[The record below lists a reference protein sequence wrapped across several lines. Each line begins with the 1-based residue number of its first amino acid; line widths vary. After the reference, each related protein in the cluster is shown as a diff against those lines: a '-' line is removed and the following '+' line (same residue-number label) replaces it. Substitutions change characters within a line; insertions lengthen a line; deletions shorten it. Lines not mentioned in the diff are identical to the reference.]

1 MMISFSCRSFL
12 KLIILFTLMILI
24 ILPQYSFAQT
34 SESSGSKATKKKTG
48 TSSISTLG
56 TGIKNYGYRRSLSE
70 SNKEEIINALSA
82 EELSQ
87 LFAKLD
93 NEDRQDLFNHL
104 STYQKKDLFVTLTDN
119 EKQKIFR
126 TLEDK
131 DKIDLFGMIEDK
143 DRMIILSNLSYMEKS
158 RLLNSLSI
166 EEKKKWREK
175 YPELSSFIEITD
187 EELAQTPEGLEK
199 KEKGKEVSRLEEI
212 FSGQFPTSID
222 KEMRQFG
229 YDFFIQKPS
238 SSVQSVTP
246 LSAPDKT
253 PSFTPEKNIP
263 VGSEYYIGPGDSFTI
278 NLWGNVEELHY
289 AIVARD
295 GTITLPRLGTLSV
308 SGLTFSELKDFLFNR
323 FKEYYPDFKMNV
335 TMDALKSIDIFMVG
349 ELNNPGTYSLSSLS
363 TVVSALCAAG
373 GPNKNGSLRNINI
386 LNNGQLIKTIDL
398 YDFFINGAKGD
409 DITLKQGYTV
419 FVPVIGP
426 TVAVAGHVKRPAIY
440 EIKEGQTL
448 DQVIEFAGGL
458 LPTSHLQNIIVE
470 RIVGQQGRVVVSF
483 DIDPSNNKT
492 AQNLKTTLKDGD
504 LVKIYPVHKNIEK
517 VVYLEGNVKYPNEY
531 ELKEGMK
538 IKDIIP
544 SYDYLLP
551 ESYRPQAEILR
562 LVPPNLHPEIRTFD
576 LGKMLDGDES
586 QNLTLQDRD
595 RIIIYNE
602 WEKQNIPEV
611 SISGAVRNPGIF
623 RLYKDMTVKDLI
635 FAAGNTTKDAYL
647 EKGELTR
654 VVSGESGA
662 DIVKMDFSPKR
673 AAEGTPEDNIV
684 LQEDDKV
691 FIREIPKYKTSLEK
705 KIYLEG
711 EFKFPGEYSFKEG
724 ETISSVIERAGG
736 LTEEA
741 YAYGAVFTRES
752 VKEVQSERK
761 REYIEKL
768 EQDIFTISAYSADTS
783 LDASQA
789 SVALQTL
796 NAKKEM
802 LEKLK
807 DAEPTGRMII
817 NLSEAVLIPSGDND
831 LELRPGDRIV
841 VGKRPDSVFIIGEV
855 YNPNAIIY
863 KTGSDVGDYLN
874 LVGGI
879 TENADKKQLYIVRA
893 DGTVISKKQE
903 KFGFFNWDSSAH
915 RWGFGSFKS
924 IELEPGDTI
933 IVPKKVI
940 QFSWLKWFKDTTSVL
955 YQLAVSAGVLNDI
968 IKN

>member
-1 MMISFSCRSFL
+1 MISFSYRNWL
-12 KLIILFTLMILI
+12 KLIILFTFTFFIFFL
-24 ILPQYSFAQT
+24 QYSFAQT
-34 SESSGSKATKKKTG
+34 SGSTSEKVTKKKTG
-48 TSSISTLG
+48 ASSISTLG
-56 TGIKNYGYRRSLSE
+56 TGIQDSGYKRSLSE
-70 SNKEEIINALSA
+70 TDKEEIINSLGT

-87 LFAKLD
+87 LFSTLD
-93 NEDRQDLFNHL
+93 NEDRQDLFSHL
-104 STYQKKDLFVTLTDN
+104 SGFQKKDLFITLADKD
-119 EKQKIFR
+119 KQKIFQ
-126 TLEDK
+126 TLGDK
-131 DKIDLFGMIEDK
+131 DKIDLFTTIEDK
-143 DRMIILSNLSYMEKS
+143 DRLVILSNLGYMEKS
-158 RLLNSLSI
+158 RLLNSLSMD
-166 EEKKKWREK
+166 EKKIWLEK
-175 YPELSSFIEITD
+175 YPELSSLIEIS
-187 EELAQTPEGLEK
+187 EEEFAQAPGVLEK
-199 KEKGKEVSRLEEI
+199 KEEEKEISRLEEM

-222 KEMRQFG
+222 KKIRQFG

-238 SSVQSVTP
+238 LPQSLTQSLTP
-246 LSAPDKT
+246 SFTT
-253 PSFTPEKNIP
+253 PSFTPEKNVP

-278 NLWGNVEELHY
+278 NLWGNVEDFHY
-289 AIVARD
+289 ATVSRD

-308 SGLTFSELKDFLFNR
+308 SGLTFSELKDFLYNR

-335 TMDALKSIDIFMVG
+335 TMDALKSVDIFMVG
-349 ELNNPGTYSLSSLS
+349 ELNSPGTYSLSSLS
-363 TVVSALCAAG
+363 TVVSALYASG
-373 GPNKNGSLRNINI
+373 GPNKNGTLRSISI
-386 LNNGQLIKTIDL
+386 LNNGELIKTIDL
-398 YDFFINGAKGD
+398 YDFFIHGAKGD

-448 DQVIEFAGGL
+448 EQIIGFAGGL
-458 LPTSHLQNIIVE
+458 LPTSHLQNVIVE
-470 RIVGQQGRVVVSF
+470 RIVGQKGRVVVSF
-483 DIDPSNNKT
+483 DIDPSNDKT

-504 LVKIYPVHKNIEK
+504 LIKIYPVHKNIEK

-538 IKDIIP
+538 IKDVIP

-551 ESYRPQAEILR
+551 ESFLPQAEILR
-562 LVPPNLHPEIRTFD
+562 LVPPNLNPEIRPFN
-576 LGKMLDGDES
+576 LGKMLDGDEG
-586 QNLTLQDRD
+586 QNLALQDRD
-595 RIIIYNE
+595 RIIIYNA
-602 WEKQNIPEV
+602 WEKQNIPEI

-623 RLYKDMTVKDLI
+623 RLYKEMTIKDLI

-654 VVSGESGA
+654 VVTGDSGA
-662 DIVKMDFSPKR
+662 DIIKINFSPKM
-673 AAEGTPEDNIV
+673 ASEGSPEDNIV

-705 KIYLEG
+705 KAYLEG

-741 YAYGAVFTRES
+741 YPYGAIFTRES
-752 VKEVQSERK
+752 VKEIQSERK
-761 REYIEKL
+761 REYLEKL
-768 EQDIFTISAYSADTS
+768 EQDIFSISAYSADTS

-807 DAEPTGRMII
+807 QAEPTGRMVI
-817 NLSEAVLIPSGDND
+817 NISEAILIPSGDND
-831 LELRPGDRIV
+831 LEMRPGDRIV
-841 VGKRPDSVFIIGEV
+841 VGKRPDSVSIIGEV

-863 KTGSDVGDYLN
+863 RSGKDVGDYLN
-874 LVGGI
+874 LVGGV
-879 TENADKKQLYIVRA
+879 TDSADKSQLYVVKA

-903 KFGFFNWDSSAH
+903 KFGLFNWDSSAH
-915 RWGFGSFKS
+915 RWGFGSFKG

-940 QFSWLKWFKDTTSVL
+940 KYSWLKYFKDTTSVI
-955 YQLAVSAGVLNDI
+955 YQLAVAAGVLNDI
-968 IKN
+968 LED